1 MTFRR
6 TVLKQDL
13 VKKLYPD
20 SVSTKSAMQQLR
32 NEIDLCPELK
42 ERVSRAGHMRKH
54 TYNFEQLRLILDH
67 FSLSLED
74 YNQL

>member
-1 MTFRR
+1 MSFRR

-13 VKKLYPD
+13 VKKIYPD
-20 SVSTKSAMQQLR
+20 SISTKSAMQQLR

-42 ERVSRAGHMRKH
+42 EKITQAGHMLKH

>member
-1 MTFRR
+1 MSFRR

-20 SVSTKSAMQQLR
+20 SISTKSAMQQLR

-42 ERVSRAGHMRKH
+42 EKVTHAGHMRKH